1 MSKEAGKISWIDA
14 AAASAGSNAAN
25 AQISIPDVYSNK
37 NERVLKMIMVDRGTL
52 VLSRYRY
59 YNAESGQASG
69 RQALTQIG
77 SHLHTRVRYLLT
89 QDSLFLISRSKLHK
103 MEKSKTFCYS
113 GFLTLLPLSETWE
126 SR

>member
-25 AQISIPDVYSNK
+25 AQISILDVYSNK
-37 NERVLKMIMVDRGTL
+37 NERVLKMMMVDRGTL

-59 YNAESGQASG
+59 YNAESGQASC

-77 SHLHTRVRYLLT
+77 SHLHTRVHYLLT
-89 QDSLFLISRSKLHK
+89 QDSLFLISRSKLHV

-113 GFLTLLPLSETWE
+113 CFLTLLPLSETWE

>member
-37 NERVLKMIMVDRGTL
+37 NERVLKMMMVDRGVL
-52 VLSRYRY
+52 VLSRYSLRY

-69 RQALTQIG
+69 RQALTQVG
-77 SHLHTRVRYLLT
+77 SHLHTRVHYLLT
-89 QDSLFLISRSKLHK
+89 QDSLFLISRSKLHM
-103 MEKSKTFCYS
+103 MEKSKTFC
-113 GFLTLLPLSETWE
+113 
-126 SR
+126 